1 MQFII
6 NGFLSI
12 ATKFS
17 ISFLSVGKQSMHSIS
32 GLLLPSAYFTQCTDS
47 ILGRN
52 QHGLQMMKYAF

>member
-17 ISFLSVGKQSMHSIS
+17 ISFLSVGKQSTHSIS
-32 GLLLPSAYFTQCTDS
+32 GLPSAYFTQCTDS